1 MSSAALNVATP
12 AAEQAVGADR
22 PSASFLK
29 IRNSGGRSTAA
40 LGVFFVFFEMRFQ
53 RQLILSLI
61 LIGSTIL
68 WSCAESEKSNVA
80 QVQKPKANTIVL
92 SYDDFGPQV
101 VSHEQIGMGWYQWN
115 SQGPDDPNARDDVK
129 VVVYRNISPDE
140 VKRMYPVIEEKQDY
154 RYLEY
159 QLALSLLKQY
169 EQDPFWNDY
178 KETKDRARQTR
189 EKILAQLG
197 T

>member
-1 MSSAALNVATP
+1 M
-12 AAEQAVGADR
+12 
-22 PSASFLK
+22 
-29 IRNSGGRSTAA
+29 RS
-40 LGVFFVFFEMRFQ
+40 Q
-53 RQLILSLI
+53 RQIILSLI

-68 WSCAESEKSNVA
+68 WSCAGSEKSNVA

-92 SYDDFGPQV
+92 SHDDFGPQV
-101 VSHEQIGMGWYQWN
+101 VSHEHIGMGWYQWN

-140 VKRMYPVIEEKQDY
+140 VKRMYPVIAEKQDY

-159 QLALSLLKQY
+159 ESALSLLKQY

-178 KETKDRARQTR
+178 KETKDGARQTM